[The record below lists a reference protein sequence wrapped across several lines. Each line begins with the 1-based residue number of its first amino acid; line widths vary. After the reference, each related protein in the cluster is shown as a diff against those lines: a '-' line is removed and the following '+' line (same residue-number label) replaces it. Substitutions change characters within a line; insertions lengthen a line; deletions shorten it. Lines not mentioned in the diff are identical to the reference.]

1 MNLSTR
7 EVSAKMILTA
17 RYLLLL
23 PFLLALNSC
32 MSDYSQCDNDFTPI
46 NEEGCLLTVEE
57 ARDILDDSMDELS
70 KLSTNYNFSR
80 ICLNQEILSVN
91 WAKTVRYY
99 ELNSG
104 NDNVES
110 SFLSKYRLQFYVKDR
125 SGRKKLLDSHQR
137 ILVVRNRISG
147 GDGSFIMTI
156 VADQSYTNAR
166 HTQELGNFHN
176 NGDFSGFS
184 GLVIY
189 TRLSGM
195 IVRADRYLDGE
206 RVYCANL
213 QKIQSMADFNGRIR
227 ALLKVFGVIRVNRTF
242 SYLDTRCAYGCSPDD
257 SCAHP
262 EDNGY
267 WDNDSTPIP
276 LDSAGYC
283 VADTTDLA
291 DPADPDGVFGPGASW
306 GNDWLPDG
314 YWDNNEPD
322 PAPGG
327 GGGSNVGGNR
337 GNNEDDYYHTSIS
350 NTDIAVK
357 LGSGLSADDIR
368 LFKEKFNLLAKN
380 EILKKIVEKLDI
392 ERMTIVVLSPSVF
405 NSNQSAETKPYS
417 HKTPEGLF
425 IEYTIQINLNPQGD
439 VYGYMEEFFHALQ
452 YLTSDRMIQYIGDIE
467 FEAKVLLARIFS
479 NLTKDEQDSLSFS
492 IKSNYEYFEAILK
505 YIDNYGIDST
515 KNESNRR
522 EAINAL
528 NHMGYMG
535 FPMTDDGRNLDE
547 ILKNYYKVFPKSS
560 K

>member
-1 MNLSTR
+1 
-7 EVSAKMILTA
+7 
-17 RYLLLL
+17 
-23 PFLLALNSC
+23 
-32 MSDYSQCDNDFTPI
+32 
-46 NEEGCLLTVEE
+46 
-57 ARDILDDSMDELS
+57 
-70 KLSTNYNFSR
+70 
-80 ICLNQEILSVN
+80 
-91 WAKTVRYY
+91 
-99 ELNSG
+99 
-104 NDNVES
+104 
-110 SFLSKYRLQFYVKDR
+110 
-125 SGRKKLLDSHQR
+125 
-137 ILVVRNRISG
+137 
-147 GDGSFIMTI
+147 
-156 VADQSYTNAR
+156 
-166 HTQELGNFHN
+166 
-176 NGDFSGFS
+176 
-184 GLVIY
+184 
-189 TRLSGM
+189 M

-206 RVYCANL
+206 RVCCANL

-227 ALLKVFGVIRVNRTF
+227 ELLKVFGVIRVNRTF

-291 DPADPDGVFGPGASW
+291 DPDGVFGPGASW

-327 GGGSNVGGNR
+327 GGGSNVGAGG
-337 GNNEDDYYHTSIS
+337 GNNNVYHS
-350 NTDIAVK
+350 AVAGK
-357 LGSGLSADDIR
+357 NITVKFESGLSSEDINT
-368 LFKEKFNLLAKN
+368 FKETFQKLSNQDIF
-380 EILKKIVEKLDI
+380 KKIVANLD
-392 ERMTIVVLSPSVF
+392 MTKVMITVLSPSNF
-405 NSNQSAETKPYS
+405 GSKQSGKIAYRPKEKKY
-417 HKTPEGLF
+417 HIK
-425 IEYTIQINLNPQGD
+425 LNPQGEMF
-439 VYGYMEEFFHALQ
+439 GYMEEFFHALQ
-452 YLTSDRMIQYIGDIE
+452 YLASGQTTQYTGDIE

-505 YIDNYGIDST
+505 YIDNYGVDST

-522 EAINAL
+522 NAINAL

-547 ILKNYYKVFPKSS
+547 ILKNYYKIFQKSS